1 MTYLTVKMIKG
12 NPYLYEVRSE
22 REGDKVRQVFVRY
35 LGRADKEE
43 NIQRQAT
50 HSGEQAV
57 SVKPEIVA
65 VPVVT
70 EPSVIPPE
78 VEPEIVPITE
88 AGIESGDLSNKY
100 GLTLNMVMFPY
111 KHVKECAII
120 IDNNIC
126 KYVINHITP
135 TKYLTN

>member
-22 REGDKVRQVFVRY
+22 REGDKVRQIFVRY

-50 HSGEQAV
+50 YSEEQAV

-65 VPVVT
+65 V
-70 EPSVIPPE
+70 EPTAVIP
-78 VEPEIVPITE
+78 E
-88 AGIESGDLSNKY
+88 AVSVAPK
-100 GLTLNMVMFPY
+100 
-111 KHVKECAII
+111 
-120 IDNNIC
+120 
-126 KYVINHITP
+126 
-135 TKYLTN
+135 